1 MKAAAFVVCLLAAV
15 VGGVAHRLMMNVDV
29 SLPFAQEQVEVRRSE
44 SGSSVMDLAKVY
56 LNEEDDVVREQ
67 MLASLTAA
75 ELQSLAEELNR
86 QNKPLHEVLYF
97 WVETDVQG
105 LLSFMARHPLTD
117 GYWGMIGD
125 CFQIEPEGTLSAIER
140 LKSAGLPPEKLNPI
154 IDQAF
159 EKIGDPQAS
168 MIAAEKHGF
177 LYDKDHLYRLNYMV
191 KVLAKLDPK
200 AAVALGERFPEVLD
214 TALNAWSVKDPEAVV
229 NWMRERLGKQLNS
242 SIADSVLGDMAQLYP
257 ESADQYLAMAGD
269 KEAVYRGLASGFKG
283 KSIEELTAW
292 LDSLPEEGRSA
303 AYEQLCSAF
312 RLIDRGK
319 AAALCMTFP
328 ELAKTENSNNA
339 GEIIVEWAEQNPVG
353 ALKDYQAGKIPPAV
367 ADKILPQ
374 IVESLFL
381 VDRSAAMAFVHAQ
394 PDSEQKGVLLLRT
407 SRILQDGDRA
417 SALDFALQL
426 PEPASRLG
434 ACRSILSANFY
445 TEPDGPK
452 QDWIASIPD
461 VAIREALLKSL
472 EPATTTHEA
481 PTPGLDPFSAPFA
494 PDK

>member
-1 MKAAAFVVCLLAAV
+1 MKSAALIACVLAALL
-15 VGGVAHRLMMNVDV
+15 GGVTHRLMMRVEAELPVIQQQVDV
-29 SLPFAQEQVEVRRSE
+29 QRTAPS
-44 SGSSVMDLAKVY
+44 SSVQDLAKVY
-56 LNEEDDVVREQ
+56 LNEADEDLREQ
-67 MLASLTAA
+67 MLESLTAA
-75 ELQSLAEELNR
+75 EFQSLAEELKM
-86 QNKPLHEVLYF
+86 QNKGLSELFYY

-125 CFQIEPEGTLSAIER
+125 CFQIEPEGTLAAIER

-191 KVLAKLDPK
+191 KALAKLDPK

-242 SIADSVLGDMAQLYP
+242 SIADSVLGNMAQLYP

-269 KEAVYRGLASGFKG
+269 KEAVYRGLASSFKG
-283 KSIEELTAW
+283 KPMEELTAW

-303 AYEQLCSAF
+303 AYEQLCYAF

-339 GEIIVEWAEQNPVG
+339 GEIIVEWAQQNPVG

-381 VDRSAAMAFVHAQ
+381 VERSAAIAFVHAQ

-417 SALDFALQL
+417 SALDYALQL

-472 EPATTTHEA
+472 EPAPKPPEDA
-481 PTPGLDPFSAPFA
+481 SPVPDPFSAPFA